1 VKRILL
7 LGASTRALA
16 ESAWLSGHPI
26 VSVDYFG
33 DRDQKQL
40 VENYA
45 LLQDFHL
52 PLSVQGLAQ
61 ASAQIEAEAV
71 AYVGNLENYPEIVEE
86 LTKDRLL
93 LGNGSRAL
101 REVRDWRTLRRFC
114 REVGILYPSTLLP
127 GEEKQACPEYHWLCK
142 PIRSGGGHGIHSW
155 DERPLKNH
163 QILQAKIEGRPAS
176 VAFVADGR
184 RSRILG
190 VTEQLIGRPELGSS
204 GFVWSGNIFPLDL
217 ALVDGGY
224 LMHQMEEMVSWLTHR
239 FGLRGVN
246 GVDVMVSGELGG
258 YLHPYL
264 LEVNPRYSASMELVE
279 RANGTNLFNLHMD
292 GLAGRLPDFSFRER
306 SHQDFVGK
314 GVVYA
319 RRAVSI
325 ADTSRWVERGIRD
338 VPFPGRRIDAGHPVC
353 TVLASGSSRQACF
366 DAISQSAAT
375 VYGEIE
381 EEREERCGRTA
392 HLDHRAYA

>member
-1 VKRILL
+1 MGREAIEEPPDPPSQDRGTSGLSCVCCGWPAEPDPGRDGATDWASGAWSLWVCL
-7 LGASTRALA
+7 ERQYLPVGLGSGGWGLSDASN
-16 ESAWLSGHPI
+16 G
-26 VSVDYFG
+26 G
-33 DRDQKQL
+33 DG
-40 VENYA
+40 VVA
-45 LLQDFHL
+45 H
-52 PLSVQGLAQ
+52 LSVRPARSQRGGCHG
-61 ASAQIEAEAV
+61 E
-71 AYVGNLENYPEIVEE
+71 
-86 LTKDRLL
+86 
-93 LGNGSRAL
+93 
-101 REVRDWRTLRRFC
+101 WRTWR
-114 REVGILYPSTLLP
+114 LP
-127 GEEKQACPEYHWLCK
+127 
-142 PIRSGGGHGIHSW
+142 
-155 DERPLKNH
+155 
-163 QILQAKIEGRPAS
+163 
-176 VAFVADGR
+176 
-184 RSRILG
+184 
-190 VTEQLIGRPELGSS
+190 
-204 GFVWSGNIFPLDL
+204 
-217 ALVDGGY
+217 
-224 LMHQMEEMVSWLTHR
+224 
-239 FGLRGVN
+239 
-246 GVDVMVSGELGG
+246 
-258 YLHPYL
+258 HPYL